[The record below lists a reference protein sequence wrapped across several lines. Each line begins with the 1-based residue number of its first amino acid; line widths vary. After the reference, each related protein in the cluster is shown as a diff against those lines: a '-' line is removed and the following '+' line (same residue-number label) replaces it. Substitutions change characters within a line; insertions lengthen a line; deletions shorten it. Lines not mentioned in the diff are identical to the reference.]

1 MAEQLPVRKLVQR
14 LRSLVRSRTSLASIG
29 IFVAAI
35 FFASMG
41 TTAWWAIRSQTQSLK
56 QGRLEQVASI
66 GHVLSQTAEIMMAN
80 NELSAVRRIVS
91 ETSQTYNLKHC
102 RIVLPSGQVVADTDP
117 KQITLADLPATWMGS
132 VPGQRG
138 QTLETGQ
145 GKEGLV
151 TEVFDLRMPGRGEAA
166 LMITAPI
173 DPEASSSWPLQ
184 VKIGTI
190 SVGALIALLLLH
202 RNMRMRVRAIF
213 AVRQIL
219 LEQDLERMS
228 LAAMEVD
235 PRWGREAQAWNN
247 LIRQTEQQREQ
258 LAMRQAGESLQN
270 RRANDSD
277 LNAACNALWQGLIL
291 VDKDLRAKYV
301 NGAAAVLLQTDI
313 QKILDTDVTGVLNN
327 QEVLDAIRTAIDQ
340 PMCRR
345 TIVEV
350 EQAGEHATSVLRFV
364 VRPVRRE
371 DPGVVMIVVEDVTQ
385 QRIADKSRGAFIAN
399 ATHELRTP
407 LTNIRLYVETA
418 LDEGARDAAVQADCL
433 NVINQEAHRLE
444 RMVAD
449 VLSVAQ
455 IEAGTLQLKRD
466 DVNLGQIF
474 GDLEH
479 DYVLQAKDKEI
490 ELAFDLPPNLPV
502 IQADRDKVIAG
513 LHNLLSNALKYT
525 PAGGKVTVAVA
536 VEPRQIVVEVT
547 DTGIGISDEDT
558 GRIFEKFYRAH
569 DRRVLDVSG
578 SGLGLAIAREVI
590 RLHGGDITVQ
600 SEPDK
605 GSTFTLVLPTNLEA
619 A

>member
-1 MAEQLPVRKLVQR
+1 MAEQLPVRTLAQR
-14 LRSLVRSRTSLASIG
+14 LRSFVRGRTSLASIG

-56 QGRLEQVASI
+56 QGRIEQVASI

-91 ETSQTYNLKHC
+91 ETSQTHNLDHC
-102 RIVLPSGQVVADTDP
+102 RIVLPSGQVVADTNP
-117 KQITLADLPATWMGS
+117 KQITLLDLPATWTGS
-132 VPGQRG
+132 VPGERG
-138 QTLETGQ
+138 QTFETGQ

-151 TEVFDLRMPGRGEAA
+151 TEVFDLRVPGRGAAA
-166 LMITAPI
+166 LVITAPFN
-173 DPEASSSWPLQ
+173 PGAAASWPLQ
-184 VKIGTI
+184 VKIGSI

-202 RNMRMRVRAIF
+202 RNMRMRVRAIL

-219 LEQDLERMS
+219 LEQDLERTS

-258 LAMRQAGESLQN
+258 LARRQAGESLQDL
-270 RRANDSD
+270 RANDSD

-313 QKILDTDVTGVLNN
+313 EKILSTDVTALLGD
-327 QEVLDAIRTAIDQ
+327 QEVLDAVRTAIDQ

-350 EQAGEHATSVLRFV
+350 ERVGEHATSVLRFV

-371 DPGVVMIVVEDVTQ
+371 DPGVVMIVVEDITQ

-399 ATHELRTP
+399 ATHELRAP

-418 LDEGARDAAVQADCL
+418 LDEGAHDDAVQADCL

-444 RMVAD
+444 RMVAE

-466 DVNLGQIF
+466 DVNLAQVF

-525 PAGGKVTVAVA
+525 PTGGKVTVAVA
-536 VEPRQIVVEVT
+536 IEPQQIVVEVT
-547 DTGIGISDEDT
+547 DTGIGISNEDT